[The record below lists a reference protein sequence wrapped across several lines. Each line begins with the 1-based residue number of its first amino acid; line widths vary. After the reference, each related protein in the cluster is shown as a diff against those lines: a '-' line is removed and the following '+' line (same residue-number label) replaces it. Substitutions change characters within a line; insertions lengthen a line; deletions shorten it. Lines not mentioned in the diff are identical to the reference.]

1 MGSQRQHT
9 FSQVPRAEIPRSSF
23 NRSHGVKT
31 TFNGGGLYPIFVDEI
46 LPGDTFNLR
55 TSAFV
60 RMATPIYP
68 IMDNIYMET
77 FYFFVPT
84 RLVWENFQAF
94 MGEQEDPT
102 LPPTDYITPSI
113 TSAAGTGFESET
125 LQDYMGLPT
134 LVPGIE
140 VNSLPLRCYNLIW
153 NEWFRDQNLQA
164 PVNVNKGDGPDSNN
178 DYNLLSR
185 GKRHDYF
192 TSALPFTQKG
202 DPVEVPILGTVPVVP
217 TDDQSAPVFRE
228 AAGGGPGVNLTST
241 AAGTNTSWSQSLAT
255 TDLMKWQT
263 SGLIADFTDPA
274 GTTAVTINQIRLSF
288 QIQKLLERDAR
299 GGTRYTELIRSHF
312 SVTSPDMRLQR
323 PEFLGGGSTRI
334 NINPI
339 HQTSDLQTV
348 SAEGEVL
355 GRLSAIATGSFNNHG
370 FVKSF
375 TEHGYVIG
383 MVNVRADLTYQK
395 GIERCWLHRDKYDYY
410 WPALA
415 HVGEQ
420 EIFNKEIYAQDGSI
434 PANEEIFGYQ
444 ERYAEYR
451 YKPSMVTGVFR
462 SNHPQS
468 LDSWHLA
475 EDFLD
480 LPTLNAQFIRDTPP
494 LNRVVAVPSEPRF
507 IGDFYHKLICAR
519 PMPLFGVPG
528 FVDRF

>member
-9 FSQVPRAEIPRSSF
+9 FSQVPRAEIPRSQF

-31 TFNGGGLYPIFVDEI
+31 TFNGGGLYPIFADEI
-46 LPGDTFNLR
+46 LPGDTFNLK

-77 FYFFVPT
+77 FFFFVPT
-84 RLVWENFQAF
+84 RLIWENFQRF
-94 MGEQEDPT
+94 MGEQDNPGDSTDFQVPQIVSSQAGGFVDEGLED
-102 LPPTDYITPSI
+102 Y
-113 TSAAGTGFESET
+113 F
-125 LQDYMGLPT
+125 GLPT
-134 LVPGIE
+134 QIPQLSV
-140 VNSLPLRCYNLIW
+140 SALPLRAYNLIW
-153 NEWFRDQNLQA
+153 NEWFRDQNLQDS
-164 PVNVNKGDGPDSNN
+164 VEVYKDDGPDPLT
-178 DYNLLSR
+178 YNVLSR

-202 DPVEVPILGTVPVVP
+202 DPVEVPIGTQANVVP
-217 TDDQSAPVFRE
+217 YSADNSAPTFFE
-228 AAGGGPGVNLTST
+228 AGTGGTEYNLTSV
-241 AAGTNTSWSQSLAT
+241 AAGTNTAWSATVPGTSLMAWANPNLYADLSSAT
-255 TDLMKWQT
+255 
-263 SGLIADFTDPA
+263 SI
-274 GTTAVTINQIRLSF
+274 TINQLRIAF
-288 QIQKLLERDAR
+288 QIQKLFERDAR
-299 GGTRYTELIRSHF
+299 GGTRYTEVVRAHF
-312 SVTSPDMRLQR
+312 NVVSPDMRLQR

-355 GRLSAIATGSFNNHG
+355 GRLSAIATASFNNHG

-383 MVNVRADLTYQK
+383 LVNVRADITYQK
-395 GIERCWLHRDKYDYY
+395 GIERCWLHRDKYDFY

-420 EIFNKEIYAQDGSI
+420 EIFNKEIYAQAGDN
-434 PANEEIFGYQ
+434 PVNEEIFGYQ

-451 YKPSMVTGVFR
+451 YKPSYVTGVFR
-462 SNHPQS
+462 SSHPQS
-468 LDSWHLA
+468 LDTWHLA

-507 IGDFYHKLICAR
+507 IGDFYHRLVCAR
-519 PMPLFGVPG
+519 PMPLYGVPG